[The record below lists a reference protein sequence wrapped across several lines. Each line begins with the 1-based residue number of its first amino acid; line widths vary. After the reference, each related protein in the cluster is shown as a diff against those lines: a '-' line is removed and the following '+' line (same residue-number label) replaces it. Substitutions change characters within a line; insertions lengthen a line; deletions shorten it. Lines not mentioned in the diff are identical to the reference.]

1 MTGERYCNSLINRF
15 NMTIHEMQRRLKGF
29 ELLQELKEAVIETS
43 GEMITLNQGQMS
55 LGKRADG
62 TEITPTYSDLTIMLK
77 DEKGQESRWVTLKDT
92 GAFWGDMFI
101 DVNASSYSL
110 GSANEKTQKL
120 EKKYG
125 NKIFGLTKESKSE
138 EYIPNYLQPALQQRI
153 TKRLGFKF
161 S

>member
-1 MTGERYCNSLINRF
+1 
-15 NMTIHEMQRRLKGF
+15 
-29 ELLQELKEAVIETS
+29 
-43 GEMITLNQGQMS
+43 MS

-92 GAFWGDMFI
+92 GAFWSDMFV
-101 DVNASSYSL
+101 DVGNNSYEV
-110 GSANEKTQKL
+110 GSADAKAQSL

-125 NKIFGLTKESKSE
+125 KRIFGLTKESRSE
-138 EYIPNYLQPALQQRI
+138 EYIPLYLLPAVKDRI

-161 S
+161 G